1 MSQTLT
7 SAIQRLDSGI
17 DPLIKISNGI
27 AVALLCFMPI
37 PVFLDVI
44 FRLVADASIPGGIE
58 LEEMVMAMVI
68 FFSLAHS
75 HAHGGHID
83 IDVLTMKLPA
93 RVNAVIQ
100 TCMMLAAS
108 IFLALMAWHLVDQGI
123 QKIMNH
129 QLSFTYHLPV
139 GVFRFI
145 AAIGI
150 ALLCLTVFSSFLKNL
165 ETSLTN
171 RDGGWAILGLALVA
185 LLAVA
190 PLAGWV
196 NMSWGGGAIG
206 AMGMGTLFMFLFLGM
221 PIGLGMGVTGFLGMI
236 VAYNRLGPSLGML
249 GIASYDTAGSYM
261 MTVVP
266 MFILM
271 GEFAYRS
278 GISKDLFDTA
288 NKWLARLPG
297 GLAISAVAGCAGFAA
312 ICGDSLATAVT
323 MSSAALPEMRK
334 HNYDLGLATG
344 SLAAGGTLGILI
356 PPSVGFIFYGIVT
369 EESIGKLFVA
379 GILPGILLA
388 LLFIF
393 AIYIRAKRNPSLAPP
408 GEPSTWGEKIK
419 SLKGVSGMLF
429 LFVLILGGMLGGI
442 FSAVEGAAV
451 GAVGAF
457 GLAIIRR
464 RMTFDLMIKAVK
476 DTLSITN
483 KLLLIL
489 IGVGILGYFLASTRL
504 PFVLA
509 QVITGLDVNRYI
521 VFAAVII
528 FYMIMGCLLNVIPMI
543 LLVLPTLFPSI
554 TALGFDPI
562 WFGVVTV
569 ITMEMGQITPPVGV
583 NVFAMAGIATDV
595 PMYTI
600 FRGIFPFF
608 LCMCLCILI
617 LTVFPQIAT
626 FLPSVLF

>member
-1 MSQTLT
+1 MSQTLISASQRLN
-7 SAIQRLDSGI
+7 SAIN
-17 DPLIKISNGI
+17 PLIKISNGI
-27 AVALLCFMPI
+27 AVVLLGFMPI

-44 FRLVADASIPGGIE
+44 FRLVVDASIPGGIE
-58 LEEMVMAMVI
+58 LEEMVMAMAI
-68 FFSLAHS
+68 FFSLAYS
-75 HAHGGHID
+75 HVHGGHID
-83 IDVLTMKLPA
+83 IDVLTLKLPA
-93 RVNAVIQ
+93 RTNAVIQ

-108 IFLALMAWHLVDQGI
+108 IFLALMTWHLLDQGM
-123 QKIMNH
+123 QKMVNR

-139 GVFRFI
+139 GILRFI
-145 AAIGI
+145 AAVGT
-150 ALLCLTVFSSFLKNL
+150 ALMSLATFSSFLKDM
-165 ETSLTN
+165 EKSLTA
-171 RDGGWAILGLALVA
+171 RDGKWVVLGMAVLALF
-185 LLAVA
+185 AVA
-190 PLAGWV
+190 PLVGWIS
-196 NMSWGGGAIG
+196 MDWGGGTIG
-206 AMGMGTLFMFLFLGM
+206 IMGMCVLFLFLFLGM

-236 VAYNRLGPSLGML
+236 VAYNRLWPSLSML
-249 GIASYDTAGSYM
+249 GMSSYDTAGSYM

-278 GISKDLFDTA
+278 GISQDLFDTA
-288 NKWLARLPG
+288 NKWLSRLPG

-334 HNYDLGLATG
+334 HKYDPSLALG

-393 AIYIRAKRNPSLAPP
+393 AIYIKAKRNPELAPA
-408 GEPSTWGEKIK
+408 GEHFSWAEKIK
-419 SLKGVSGMLF
+419 SLKGVIGMLF
-429 LFVLILGGMLGGI
+429 LFLLILGGMLGGI

-457 GLAIIRR
+457 ILAVIRKR
-464 RMTFDLMIKAVK
+464 LTFDLMIKAVK
-476 DTLSITN
+476 DTLAITN

-489 IGVGILGYFLASTRL
+489 IGVGILGYFLAATRL

-509 QVITGLDVNRYI
+509 QFITGLEVNRYV
-521 VFAAVII
+521 VFAAVIL
-528 FYMIMGCLLNVIPMI
+528 FYMILGCVLNVIPMI

-617 LTVFPQIAT
+617 LTFFPGLAT